1 MGIERTVTL
10 WYLHRQTL
18 LNELASLEARLVQM
32 RPIPFSEAV
41 PSEAKQ
47 EASPIPTELVEIETE
62 YKRVQEKLRNLGPC
76 PHPMMG

>member
-32 RPIPFSEAV
+32 RPIPYSAATLPEAR
-41 PSEAKQ
+41 Q
-47 EASPIPTELVEIETE
+47 EASPFPKELVEIEAQ
-62 YKRVQEKLRNLGPC
+62 YRRVQEKLRDLGPC